1 MQIWQTLNIL
11 LSCSSKFIIQC
22 FKMVFFLCFYVLVYF
37 FFLFNKFNWSE
48 DIRCSI
54 SHSTRIWEYDSKLC
68 CLIVSCFWKVTFFS
82 HLYFLA
88 VFYIQKK
95 KKNHLQANPFR
106 DVSLWLMYT
115 LLSIFEFCICC
126 SRILVNKLFHEPILV
141 WHNIWMH

>member
-95 KKNHLQANPFR
+95 KKKIIYRP
-106 DVSLWLMYT
+106 T
-115 LLSIFEFCICC
+115 LLEMLACDWCIHYWAFLN
-126 SRILVNKLFHEPILV
+126 SVFAALEYWLTSYFMNQF
-141 WHNIWMH
+141 